1 MGEVWFGH
9 YRLDRLLGSGG
20 TGQVWLAHDSVT
32 QRDVAL
38 KLLAAVHAVD
48 AIYRQRFTREARL
61 TAQVRGPHLV
71 PIHTFGELDGRLYID
86 MEFIEGTNVSGLLR
100 RDGPMSPARAVEI
113 VAQTAAALD
122 LVHRAGLV
130 HRDVKPS
137 NIMVSPSGFVHLI
150 DFGTAHRIDQP
161 TITASTNVV
170 GTLAY
175 MAPERFTGTCD
186 GRADQYSLACVL
198 YECLTGQRPF
208 GTVDSTQQLRA
219 HLMTDP
225 PRVAAVNPTV
235 PAALDAVVA
244 RGMSKDPDQRW
255 SSAGEMASDAYA
267 AVTGRETATVEI
279 TAARVATQAVLPESW
294 HAAGSQHGLDS
305 VRAAGSMPGV
315 EWSGEAGSPRRVG
328 SLRGVES
335 SGGADSLRGIEP
347 LRTAGSVRAAQP
359 PGDHEP
365 ARILGTGLAAAALST
380 LLAMVGMALWLG
392 RPQGT
397 ETDST
402 APSSTPTSASPT
414 PRPQAPIGPASA
426 QPPIAF
432 VPAAGQPCNPAV
444 DDNTVGGDGTPL
456 ACLPAD
462 GHLAT
467 WIPAQPHVDTPK
479 PANDK
484 PAMENSGNSHNTPG
498 GDSPLGSD
506 NSDAGSNYDSNA
518 DNGSGNSGNAG
529 HGNSKPHAGS
539 GNSGNAGHS
548 NDKPH
553 NGTPGHGKP
562 GK

>member
-38 KLLAAVHAVD
+38 KLLAAAHAVD
-48 AIYRQRFTREARL
+48 ATYRQRFTREARL
-61 TAQVRGPHLV
+61 AAQVRGPHLV

-100 RDGPMSPARAVEI
+100 RDGPMSPVEAVEI

-122 LVHRAGLV
+122 LAHRAGLV

-219 HLMTDP
+219 NLMTDP
-225 PRVAAVNPTV
+225 PRVSAVNPTV

-244 RGMSKDPDQRW
+244 RGMSKDPNQRW

-279 TAARVATQAVLPESW
+279 TAATMATRSDLLESW
-294 HAAGSQHGLDS
+294 RAVGSQHGVDS
-305 VRAAGSMPGV
+305 VRAAGSMPCAQR
-315 EWSGEAGSPRRVG
+315 SDAADSLRRVG
-328 SLRGVES
+328 SSGGVES
-335 SGGADSLRGIEP
+335 SGGVDALPGV
-347 LRTAGSVRAAQP
+347 GSMRVARP
-359 PGDHEP
+359 SGDHEP
-365 ARILGTGLAAAALST
+365 RRILGTGLAAAALST
-380 LLAMVGMALWLG
+380 LLTMVGMALWLG
-392 RPQGT
+392 RPPGT
-397 ETDST
+397 ETDSA
-402 APSSTPTSASPT
+402 APSSTPTSASPV
-414 PRPQAPIGPASA
+414 PRPHAPVGPAPA
-426 QPPIAF
+426 PPPIAF

-444 DDNTVGGDGTPL
+444 DMSTIGGDGTPL
-456 ACLPAD
+456 ACSVAD
-462 GHLAT
+462 GHFAQ
-467 WIPAQPHVDTPK
+467 WIPVEAHLDAQQPV
-479 PANDK
+479 NDK
-484 PAMENSGNSHNTPG
+484 PATENSGNGQSTPDS
-498 GDSPLGSD
+498 DSPLGSD
-506 NSDAGSNYDSNA
+506 TFDAGSNNDTDNT
-518 DNGSGNSGNAG
+518 DNGSGNPGSPD
-529 HGNSKPHAGS
+529 HGNGKPRNG
-539 GNSGNAGHS
+539 
-548 NDKPH
+548 KP
-553 NGTPGHGKP
+553 GRGKPGHGKP

>member
-1 MGEVWFGH
+1 MGEMWFGH

-48 AIYRQRFTREARL
+48 ATYRQRFTREARL
-61 TAQVRGPHLV
+61 AAQVRGPHLV

-122 LVHRAGLV
+122 LAHRAGLV

-198 YECLTGQRPF
+198 YECLTGKRPF

-219 HLMTDP
+219 NLMADP
-225 PRVAAVNPTV
+225 PRVTAVNPTV

-244 RGMSKDPDQRW
+244 RGMSKDPNQRW

-267 AVTGRETATVEI
+267 AVTGLETATVEI
-279 TAARVATQAVLPESW
+279 TAATVPTRTALPQPW
-294 HAAGSQHGLDS
+294 RMVGSQHRVES
-305 VRAAGSMPGV
+305 ARAARP
-315 EWSGEAGSPRRVG
+315 
-328 SLRGVES
+328 LRGAELS
-335 SGGADSLRGIEP
+335 AETDSLRGIEP
-347 LRTAGSVRAAQP
+347 LRMAGSVRAAQP

-365 ARILGTGLAAAALST
+365 PRVRGTGLAAAALST

-392 RPQGT
+392 RPPGS
-397 ETDST
+397 ETDSA
-402 APSSTPTSASPT
+402 APSSIPTSASPV
-414 PRPQAPIGPASA
+414 PRPLAPIGPAPA
-426 QPPIAF
+426 QPPIAL

-444 DDNTVGGDGTPL
+444 DGSTVGGDGTPL
-456 ACLPAD
+456 ACLPD
-462 GHLAT
+462 GHFAE
-467 WIPAQPHVDTPK
+467 WIPARPHADAPK

-484 PAMENSGNSHNTPG
+484 PAMENSGDSGNTPG
-498 GDSPLGSD
+498 SDSTPGSG
-506 NSDAGSNYDSNA
+506 NSDADSDNGTNYDSNA
-518 DNGSGNSGNAG
+518 DNGSGHSGNTG
-529 HGNSKPHAGS
+529 HG
-539 GNSGNAGHS
+539 

-553 NGTPGHGKP
+553 NGKPGRSKP

>member
-1 MGEVWFGH
+1 MRGFDMGEVWFGH

-48 AIYRQRFTREARL
+48 AISRQRFTREARL
-61 TAQVRGPHLV
+61 AAQVRGPHLV

-100 RDGPMSPARAVEI
+100 RDGSMSPARAVEI

-122 LVHRAGLV
+122 LAHRAGLV

-219 HLMTDP
+219 NLMTDP
-225 PRVAAVNPTV
+225 PRVTAVNPTV

-279 TAARVATQAVLPESW
+279 TAASVATQAVLPESW
-294 HAAGSQHGLDS
+294 RAAGSQHGVDS
-305 VRAAGSMPGV
+305 VRAAGSMRGV
-315 EWSGEAGSPRRVG
+315 GWSGAAGSPRRIG

-347 LRTAGSVRAAQP
+347 LRMAGSVRAAQP

-365 ARILGTGLAAAALST
+365 SRILGTGLAAAALST

-397 ETDST
+397 ETDSA

-414 PRPQAPIGPASA
+414 PRPQAPIGPTSA

-444 DDNTVGGDGTPL
+444 DDSTVGGDGTPL

-467 WIPAQPHVDTPK
+467 WIPAQPHVDAPK
-479 PANDK
+479 PANDQ
-484 PAMENSGNSHNTPG
+484 PAMENSGNSQQTPG
-498 GDSPLGSD
+498 SDSPLGSD
-506 NSDAGSNYDSNA
+506 NSDAGSNYDSQQR
-518 DNGSGNSGNAG
+518 
-529 HGNSKPHAGS
+529 
-539 GNSGNAGHS
+539 
-548 NDKPH
+548 
-553 NGTPGHGKP
+553 
-562 GK
+562 